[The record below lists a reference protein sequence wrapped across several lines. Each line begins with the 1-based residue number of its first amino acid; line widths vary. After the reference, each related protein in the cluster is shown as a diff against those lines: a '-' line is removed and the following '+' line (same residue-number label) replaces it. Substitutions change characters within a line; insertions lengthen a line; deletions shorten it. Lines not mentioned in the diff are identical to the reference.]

1 MASRGASPAA
11 DAVTPVALTA
21 SSASTAESPSRTVA
35 KARRRAA
42 SRAATSR
49 RRPRAAGL
57 EAGQDPLEVLIGRL
71 DLPIEDPDLLRLALV
86 HSSYLHEHP
95 EAAGAHNERLEFL
108 GDAVVNLAISE
119 ALYARH
125 PSDDEGMLS
134 ARRATI
140 VSTPGLARLAA
151 RLGLGDLL
159 LLGEGEAARGGRN
172 RPSLLASAFEALAGA
187 LYLDLGY
194 AAVRDWLMRYAAPE
208 IEADLPVGS
217 LKSPKSQ
224 LQEHTQRTT
233 GGRPYYRLVEA
244 SGPDHERTFRIE
256 VEVDGEVLGHG
267 DGLSRRVAETA
278 AANMALDRIRRAGA
292 GG

>member
-1 MASRGASPAA
+1 MTLAALAAASAPTADPVAPAASP
-11 DAVTPVALTA
+11 TPR
-21 SSASTAESPSRTVA
+21 RTT
-35 KARRRAA
+35 
-42 SRAATSR
+42 SRATTAHR
-49 RRPRAAGL
+49 HARPTVL
-57 EAGQDPLEVLIGRL
+57 DAGQDPLDVLLARL
-71 DLPIEDPDLLRLALV
+71 ELPIDDPDLLRLALV
-86 HSSYLHEHP
+86 HSSFLHEHP

-125 PSDDEGMLS
+125 PDEDEGMLS

-140 VSTPGLARLAA
+140 VSTPGLARLAV

-194 AAVRDWLMRYAAPE
+194 AAVRDWLMRHAAPE

-244 SGPDHERTFRIE
+244 SGPDHERNFRIE

-267 DGLSRRVAETA
+267 DGSSRRVAETA
-278 AANMALDRIRRAGA
+278 AARMALDRIRRTAAAG
-292 GG
+292 